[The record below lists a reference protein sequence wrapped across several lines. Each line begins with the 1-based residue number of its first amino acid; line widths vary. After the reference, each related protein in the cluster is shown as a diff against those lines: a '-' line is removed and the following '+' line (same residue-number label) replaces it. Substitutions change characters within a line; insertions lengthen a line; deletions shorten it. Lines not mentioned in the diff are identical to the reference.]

1 MLVGNG
7 AVNRVVSKVGQVQ
20 NNRLPL
26 ENTLIWNKITLV
38 YPDISP
44 TFIQRVFIT
53 KMLKKYYTKNWGI
66 MINERT
72 TEKYSVIYYG
82 IIREGVKKMIRARI
96 SQTQKEFKEV
106 QIKQKVSSLDQ
117 FGLGRIIENEMQFGE
132 KIYENNKK

>member
-1 MLVGNG
+1 
-7 AVNRVVSKVGQVQ
+7 
-20 NNRLPL
+20 
-26 ENTLIWNKITLV
+26 
-38 YPDISP
+38 
-44 TFIQRVFIT
+44 
-53 KMLKKYYTKNWGI
+53 

-72 TEKYSVIYYG
+72 TEKYSAIYYG

-117 FGLGRIIENEMQFGE
+117 FGLDRITENEMQFGE

>member
-1 MLVGNG
+1 
-7 AVNRVVSKVGQVQ
+7 
-20 NNRLPL
+20 
-26 ENTLIWNKITLV
+26 
-38 YPDISP
+38 
-44 TFIQRVFIT
+44 
-53 KMLKKYYTKNWGI
+53 

-72 TEKYSVIYYG
+72 TEKYSAIYYG

-117 FGLGRIIENEMQFGE
+117 FVLGRIIENEMQFGE

>member
-1 MLVGNG
+1 
-7 AVNRVVSKVGQVQ
+7 
-20 NNRLPL
+20 
-26 ENTLIWNKITLV
+26 
-38 YPDISP
+38 
-44 TFIQRVFIT
+44 
-53 KMLKKYYTKNWGI
+53 

-72 TEKYSVIYYG
+72 TEKYSAIYYG

-117 FGLGRIIENEMQFGE
+117 FGLGRIIENEIQFGE

>member
-1 MLVGNG
+1 ML
-7 AVNRVVSKVGQVQ
+7 
-20 NNRLPL
+20 
-26 ENTLIWNKITLV
+26 E
-38 YPDISP
+38 
-44 TFIQRVFIT
+44 
-53 KMLKKYYTKNWGI
+53 KYYTKNWGI

-72 TEKYSVIYYG
+72 TEKYSAIYYG

-96 SQTQKEFKEV
+96 SQTQKEFKGV

>member
-1 MLVGNG
+1 
-7 AVNRVVSKVGQVQ
+7 
-20 NNRLPL
+20 
-26 ENTLIWNKITLV
+26 
-38 YPDISP
+38 
-44 TFIQRVFIT
+44 
-53 KMLKKYYTKNWGI
+53 

-72 TEKYSVIYYG
+72 TEKHSAIYYG

>member
-82 IIREGVKKMIRARI
+82 IIREGVKK
-96 SQTQKEFKEV
+96 
-106 QIKQKVSSLDQ
+106 
-117 FGLGRIIENEMQFGE
+117 
-132 KIYENNKK
+132 

>member
-1 MLVGNG
+1 ML
-7 AVNRVVSKVGQVQ
+7 
-20 NNRLPL
+20 
-26 ENTLIWNKITLV
+26 E
-38 YPDISP
+38 
-44 TFIQRVFIT
+44 
-53 KMLKKYYTKNWGI
+53 KYYTKNWGI

-72 TEKYSVIYYG
+72 TEKYSAIYYG

-96 SQTQKEFKEV
+96 SQTQKEFKGGKGFYFETEVKEV

>member
-1 MLVGNG
+1 ML
-7 AVNRVVSKVGQVQ
+7 
-20 NNRLPL
+20 
-26 ENTLIWNKITLV
+26 E
-38 YPDISP
+38 
-44 TFIQRVFIT
+44 
-53 KMLKKYYTKNWGI
+53 KYYTKNWEI

-72 TEKYSVIYYG
+72 TEKYSAIYYG

>member
-1 MLVGNG
+1 
-7 AVNRVVSKVGQVQ
+7 
-20 NNRLPL
+20 
-26 ENTLIWNKITLV
+26 
-38 YPDISP
+38 
-44 TFIQRVFIT
+44 
-53 KMLKKYYTKNWGI
+53 

>member
-1 MLVGNG
+1 
-7 AVNRVVSKVGQVQ
+7 
-20 NNRLPL
+20 
-26 ENTLIWNKITLV
+26 
-38 YPDISP
+38 
-44 TFIQRVFIT
+44 
-53 KMLKKYYTKNWGI
+53 

-72 TEKYSVIYYG
+72 TEKYSAIYYE

-117 FGLGRIIENEMQFGE
+117 FGLGVIIENEMQFGE